1 MKNNLSTDVLNALAD
16 AAVAVKKNS
25 YSPYSRFKVG
35 AAVLADDGQIYAG
48 TNIEN
53 ASYGLT
59 VCAERNALFKA
70 VGEGKRKILALAV
83 CTDPIEGQAFGSPC
97 GACRQVM
104 TEFMDQDAPLLL
116 VSMDEKGER
125 KVCQKKLED
134 FMPYPFAKF
143 SDQ

>member
-1 MKNNLSTDVLNALAD
+1 MNKLSQETIQALA
-16 AAVAVKKNS
+16 AAAAGARKNS

-35 AAVLADDGQIYAG
+35 AAVLSEDGQIYTG

-70 VGEGKRKILALAV
+70 VGEGKRKFIALAV
-83 CTDPIEGQAFGSPC
+83 CTDPVPGDDFGTPC

-104 TEFMDQDAPLLL
+104 TEFMEQDATILL
-116 VSMDEKGER
+116 VSSDGEK
-125 KVCQKKLED
+125 VLQKQLKD
-134 FMPYPFAKF
+134 FMPFPFAKF
-143 SDQ
+143 GN